1 MDGRRRNSAPAGGGR
16 GEARRWGD
24 LRGEEAAEAARVY
37 DAGGLRGFGGGLLG
51 GRDAGGTRGFIPA
64 AATDRTAEGD
74 PIRWSPLLG
83 RSDGQWWRCLLLKFK
98 RDKKRYT
105 ILYS

>member
-64 AATDRTAEGD
+64 AATDRTAEVVALAGE
-74 PIRWSPLLG
+74 IG
-83 RSDGQWWRCLLLKFK
+83 RSVVEVPPFEIQKG
-98 RDKKRYT
+98 
-105 ILYS
+105 